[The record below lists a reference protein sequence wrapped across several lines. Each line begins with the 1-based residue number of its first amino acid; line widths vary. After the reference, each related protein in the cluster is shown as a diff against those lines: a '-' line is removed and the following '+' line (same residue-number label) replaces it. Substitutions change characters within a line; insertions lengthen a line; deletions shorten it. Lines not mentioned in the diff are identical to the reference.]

1 MINEAKPLEPDW
13 VSLPGDTIAEIMEEA
28 GWSQRDLAGRL
39 GYSEKHL
46 SLLINGDATI
56 TRDTAQRLERVLG
69 GGVEFWLNLE
79 ANYQRDKAR
88 IEAQARC
95 HDWVGWLEQ
104 FPVKFL
110 MDHGMLKECRLTQNN
125 KPGVVDELLRFFR
138 VATPDEWQSQYAD
151 LQLSFRRSQ
160 RVEYPIGLVSAWL
173 RMGEHG
179 AEKLGDLPKYNA
191 RRFEKALA
199 EVRGLTRSPADEFS
213 GEMRRLLAEAGVR
226 LVFVP
231 FVPRSHVS
239 GVARWLAPTKPLIQL
254 SLLGKTN
261 DKFWFTF
268 FHEAAHI
275 LLHGKGSG
283 AKESIYLDDPNSGRS
298 EGDQEHEA
306 NQWAADYLIP
316 QEYAVELNT
325 LKARRDIVAFAEKLS
340 LHPGIVVGRLQHEGI
355 IPFSQ
360 FNDLKQRLDFKAAL
374 PC

>member
-13 VSLPGDTIAEIMEEA
+13 VALPGDTIAEIMEEA
-28 GWSQRDLAGRL
+28 GWKQRDLAGRL

-69 GGVEFWLNLE
+69 GSVEFWLNLE
-79 ANYQRDKAR
+79 ANYQQHKAR
-88 IEAQARC
+88 IEAQNRC
-95 HDWVGWLEQ
+95 NEWMGWLDQ

-110 MDHGMLKECRLTQNN
+110 MDHDMLKKCRLTQNN
-125 KPGVVDELLRFFR
+125 KPAVVDELLRFFR
-138 VATPDEWQSQYAD
+138 VATPDEWGSQYGN
-151 LQLSFRRSQ
+151 LELSFRRSQ
-160 RVEYPIGLVSAWL
+160 RVEYPIGAVSAWL
-173 RMGEHG
+173 RMGEHD

-191 RRFEKALA
+191 RRFEKALT
-199 EVRGLTRSPADEFS
+199 EVRGLTRSPPDEFS
-213 GEMRRLLAEAGVR
+213 GEMRRLLGEAGVH

-231 FVPRSHVS
+231 AVPRSHVS

-254 SLLGKTN
+254 SLRGKTN

-275 LLHGKGSG
+275 LLHGKDRG

-298 EGDQEHEA
+298 VGDEEHEA
-306 NQWAADYLIP
+306 NQWAADYLIR
-316 QEYAVELNT
+316 QEHAAELSA
-325 LKARRDIVAFAEKLS
+325 LKTRSEIVAFAEKLS
-340 LHPGIVVGRLQHEGI
+340 LHPGIVAGRLQHEGI

-360 FNDLKQRLDFKAAL
+360 FNDLKQKLEFSAV
-374 PC
+374 